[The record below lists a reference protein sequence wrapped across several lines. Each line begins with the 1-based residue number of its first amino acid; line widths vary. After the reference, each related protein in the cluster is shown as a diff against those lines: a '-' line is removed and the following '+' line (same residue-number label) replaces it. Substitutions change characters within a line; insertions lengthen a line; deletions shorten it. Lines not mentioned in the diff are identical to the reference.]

1 MALTFKKHQF
11 ANGLRLIVHE
21 NNNTPMATF
30 HVTYNVGAR
39 CENPER
45 TGLAHL
51 LEHYMFCGSINV
63 PKYDEPLQ
71 KIGAI
76 NNAYTS
82 SDLTCYY
89 INLPAN
95 NIETAFWLESD
106 RMLSLAFDNK
116 SLEIQKS
123 VVMEEF
129 KEMQLNR
136 PYSDLWSLFHE
147 MVYKKHPY
155 RWLVIGKELSHI
167 ENATMDDVRN
177 FYNKYY
183 IPNNAVVAISGNVK
197 FEEMVRLGEKW
208 FSDIPAG
215 VIPVNNYP
223 KEPLQTEARLLEVKR
238 DAPNDMLVKG
248 WKMCERKDNLFYACD
263 LLSDLLGSGYSSY
276 LNRELVLKNKI
287 FTDINVYI
295 TANIEPGMFVFVGR
309 PQTDVDLRKANDLL
323 SEALYNFHY
332 EPEDFAFHLQKV
344 KNRVESVILSNEM
357 KAEDCAAILASSEII
372 DSAEAFNN
380 DRDRYFA
387 VTEAQIMKVMEQ
399 YITPEKEST
408 LLYEAN

>member
-223 KEPLQTEARLLEVKR
+223 QEPLQTR
-238 DAPNDMLVKG
+238 
-248 WKMCERKDNLFYACD
+248 
-263 LLSDLLGSGYSSY
+263 
-276 LNRELVLKNKI
+276 
-287 FTDINVYI
+287 
-295 TANIEPGMFVFVGR
+295 
-309 PQTDVDLRKANDLL
+309 
-323 SEALYNFHY
+323 
-332 EPEDFAFHLQKV
+332 
-344 KNRVESVILSNEM
+344 
-357 KAEDCAAILASSEII
+357 CA
-372 DSAEAFNN
+372 
-380 DRDRYFA
+380 
-387 VTEAQIMKVMEQ
+387 
-399 YITPEKEST
+399 
-408 LLYEAN
+408 